1 MASFLPPPPTPS
13 PPRTPTDL
21 DLGRACNP
29 KAPPSRA
36 VSLDPAAL
44 HSSHEL
50 LDEFDAEPT
59 TANSAPASHRLPSH
73 AFARAKT
80 RSYTSPH
87 LVAPR
92 AAAGSPAGDPSSHHP
107 RRKVTINAPAAAVE
121 AQLEPIP
128 VIPVDVFL
136 GGSCNPTTW
145 RRDVAVPMLRE
156 AGISY
161 FNPQVD
167 EWYEELVAEE
177 TRAKEG
183 AKFLLIVI
191 DNSTR
196 AIVSIN
202 ESVEYICRGRRL
214 VLVVQ
219 NLAIGTKVD
228 GVELTAAELADLNGA
243 RECLRRLAVKRGVAV
258 CDDVTSA
265 VDEII
270 ACLDENPRAFAPEVP
285 RLRKRSSIILNEWAG
300 QFRPRRNTSRSWSST
315 SLLSVVSGSDD
326 NDECEATS
334 PDDGSPDHAI
344 VKHMGTARGGS
355 VYLGGNLQ
363 ATSWREKVAV
373 PRLQKAGIP
382 FYIPYQDYLSR
393 ELQRLSTRQPV
404 SMGERWLEMEMARDN
419 AELILF
425 VIPDRSRSIAA
436 MAEAVELIC
445 NDHAMLLVLEP
456 LSAECE
462 LDDGCRLIGREYK
475 DLARAR
481 VYLQEMAE
489 RHDVEVFQ
497 SVQSALDT
505 LIRRLE

>member
-1 MASFLPPPPTPS
+1 MASYLPPPTP
-13 PPRTPTDL
+13 TPTPAPAPAPSRAPS
-21 DLGRACNP
+21 DLGRSAKA

-36 VSLDPAAL
+36 VSLDPSAL
-44 HSSHEL
+44 QSSSHEL
-50 LDEFDAEPT
+50 LDEFDAEPSVSERMPT
-59 TANSAPASHRLPSH
+59 SQRLPAH
-73 AFARAKT
+73 AFARSKA

-92 AAAGSPAGDPSSHHP
+92 LATDSATAVDPAATTR
-107 RRKVTINAPAAAVE
+107 RRKVTISAPAAEVE
-121 AQLEPIP
+121 AQLEPIA

-145 RRDVAVPMLRE
+145 RRDIAVPMLRD
-156 AGISY
+156 AGIHY

-202 ESVEYICRGRRL
+202 ESVEYICRGRRI
-214 VLVVQ
+214 VLVVE

-243 RECLRRLAVKRGVAV
+243 RECLRRLAVKRGVSV

-265 VDEII
+265 VEEII
-270 ACLDENPRAFAPEVP
+270 ACLDENPRAFAPEIP

-315 SLLSVVSGSDD
+315 SLLSVVSGGDD
-326 NDECEATS
+326 SEECEASS
-334 PDDGSPDHAI
+334 PDANSPDHAI

-419 AELILF
+419 AEVRDACHRLF
-425 VIPDRSRSIAA
+425 QGAPTVTDDLLLAAHSLCDPRPVPIDRS
-436 MAEAVELIC
+436 
-445 NDHAMLLVLEP
+445 
-456 LSAECE
+456 
-462 LDDGCRLIGREYK
+462 DG
-475 DLARAR
+475 
-481 VYLQEMAE
+481 
-489 RHDVEVFQ
+489 
-497 SVQSALDT
+497 
-505 LIRRLE
+505 